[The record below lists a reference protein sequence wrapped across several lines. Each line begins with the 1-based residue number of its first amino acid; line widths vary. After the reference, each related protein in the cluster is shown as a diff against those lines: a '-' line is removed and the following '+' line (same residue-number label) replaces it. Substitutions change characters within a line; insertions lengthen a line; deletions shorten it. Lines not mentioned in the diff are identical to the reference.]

1 MGAIEEFIRDTRT
14 SDNYEGQIV
23 HIEEIDEREP
33 SYDDVNHILNAKLRE
48 YLDSQKIRLYSHQAK
63 AIDLALDG
71 KNVIITTPTA
81 SGKTLAFNVPVFEA
95 LLNDKKATA
104 LYLYPMK
111 ALSNDQLKTLK
122 VMDTALGAKALP
134 SIYDGDTPQSARA
147 GIRDR
152 ARIIV
157 SNPYAI
163 HRYLSWHDRWRQY
176 FSGLKYVVIDE
187 AHTYRGVFGSNVAML
202 IRRLRRILK
211 RYGADPQFILSS
223 ATIAN
228 PEELSYKLTGKQF
241 EVVSKDGSGRGKKY
255 FMFWD
260 PPLEGEKRGS
270 THQETMRLMV
280 SQLDHGLQT
289 LCFTPSRRMAE
300 LIAKWARE
308 YDNNRYR
315 NEIAPYR
322 AGYLPEDRRR
332 IEDDFKHMRLK
343 GVTSTNALEV
353 GIDIGSL
360 DSVIISGYPGTR
372 ISTWQQA
379 GRAGRGASE
388 SLVTMVAFENPL
400 DQFYMKHPESFFTA
414 KSEEAIVDLQNP
426 YILMGHLMCAS
437 AEMPLTANDSMYFG
451 EISDVME
458 AMGDAGVVRRTPRG
472 FAYSGSKSPSEIVSL
487 KNISSHSV
495 KVMCG
500 NQIIETMEIARACS
514 EAHQGA
520 VLLHLGETYIIE
532 DLDLKLGIAKAVQ
545 KDVDYYTESL
555 KLSDVAIKK
564 VRSQK
569 TVNGIDVYV
578 GDVTVTEQYYEYAMK
593 RYEKLLGYFPLEL
606 PPQVFE
612 SVAVWF
618 TLPEEL
624 HEKILEERKDF
635 NGGIHAV
642 EHAMIA
648 MSPLYALCDRWDM
661 GGLSTPN
668 HPDTN
673 LPTIFIYDAYEG
685 GIGIAEKC
693 YELFPALTK
702 VTLDLVRDCEC
713 NEGCP
718 ACIYS
723 PKCGNKN
730 KPLDKAVSKEIL
742 EMMMTGPNTN
752 VKPLKTS
759 S

>member
-1 MGAIEEFIRDTRT
+1 MGAVEEFIRDVKT
-14 SDNYEGQIV
+14 SGSYEGQIV
-23 HIEEIDEREP
+23 HVEEIDERPP
-33 SYDDVNHILNAKLRE
+33 SYDDVNHIINPKLRR
-48 YLDSQKIRLYSHQAK
+48 YLDSHKIRLYSHQAR

-111 ALSNDQLKTLK
+111 ALSNDQLKTLRS
-122 VMDTALGAKALP
+122 MDVELGTKALP
-134 SIYDGDTPQSARA
+134 SVYDGDTPQSARS
-147 GIRDR
+147 GIRDT

-163 HRYLSWHDRWRQY
+163 HRYLSWHDKWRRF
-176 FSGLKYVVIDE
+176 FSGLKYVVVDE
-187 AHTYRGVFGSNVAML
+187 AHTYRGVFGSSVALL

-211 RYGADPQFILSS
+211 RYGSDPQFILSS
-223 ATIAN
+223 ATVAN
-228 PEELSYKLTGKQF
+228 PEELSYRLTGKKF

-255 FMFWD
+255 FIFWD
-260 PPLEGEKRGS
+260 PPLEGESRGS
-270 THQETMRLMV
+270 THQETMRLLV

-300 LIAKWARE
+300 LVSKWARE
-308 YDNNRYR
+308 YDNNRFR
-315 NEIAPYR
+315 NEIASYR

-332 IEDDFKHMRLK
+332 IEDDFKNMRLK

-379 GRAGRGASE
+379 GRAGRGVNE
-388 SLVTMVAFENPL
+388 SLVTLVAFDNPL
-400 DQFYMKHPESFFTA
+400 DQFYMKHPARFFQS
-414 KSEEAIVDLQNP
+414 KNEEAIVDLRNP

-437 AEMPLTANDSMYFG
+437 AELPLTAADSAYFG
-451 EISDVME
+451 DISEPME
-458 AMGDAGVVRRTPRG
+458 AMATANIIRRTPRG
-472 FAYSGSKSPSEIVSL
+472 LVYGGSKSPSEIVSL
-487 KNISSHSV
+487 KNISSHSI

-500 NQIIETMEIARACS
+500 PGLLETMETSRACS
-514 EAHQGA
+514 EAHKSA
-520 VLLHLGETYIIE
+520 VLLHQGETYLIE
-532 DLDLKLGIAKAVQ
+532 ELDLKLGIARAVQ
-545 KDVDYYTESL
+545 KDVDYYTEAL
-555 KLSDVAIKK
+555 KISDVAVKK
-564 VRSQK
+564 ERMGK
-569 TVNGIDVYV
+569 TMNGIDVHV

-593 RYEKLLGYFPLEL
+593 RYEKLLGYFPLDL

-624 HEKILEERKDF
+624 HQKMLVDNKDF

-642 EHAMIA
+642 EHGMIA
-648 MSPLYALCDRWDM
+648 MAPLYALCDRWDM

-668 HPDTN
+668 HPDTD

-693 YELFPALTK
+693 YELFPDLAKT
-702 VTLDLVRDCEC
+702 TLELIRDCEC
-713 NEGCP
+713 MEGCP

-730 KPLDKAVSKEIL
+730 KPLDKTAAKEIL
-742 EMMMTGPNTN
+742 ERMTPAR
-752 VKPLKTS
+752 
-759 S
+759 

>member
-1 MGAIEEFIRDTRT
+1 MGVVEEFIRDVKA

-23 HIEEIDEREP
+23 HVEEIDEREP
-33 SYDDVNHILNAKLRE
+33 SFDDVNHILQPTLRE
-48 YLDSQKIRLYSHQAK
+48 YLNSHKIRLYSHQAK

-81 SGKTLAFNVPVFEA
+81 SGKTLAFNVPVFEK
-95 LLNDKKATA
+95 LLVDKKATA

-111 ALSNDQLKTLK
+111 ALSNDQLKTLQS
-122 VMDTALGAKALP
+122 MDAEIGTKAHPLV
-134 SIYDGDTPQSARA
+134 YDGDTPQSARA
-147 GIRDR
+147 GIRDTS
-152 ARIIV
+152 RIIV

-163 HRYLSWHDRWRQY
+163 HRYLSWHDKWRRF

-187 AHTYRGVFGSNVAML
+187 AHTYRGVFGSNMAML

-223 ATIAN
+223 ATVAN
-228 PEELSYKLTGKQF
+228 PEELSFKLTGKQF

-260 PPLEGEKRGS
+260 PPLEGETRGS

-280 SQLDHGLQT
+280 NELDHGMQT
-289 LCFTPSRRMAE
+289 LCFTASRKMAE
-300 LIAKWARE
+300 LIAKWSRE
-308 YDNNRYR
+308 YDNGRLR
-315 NEIAPYR
+315 NEIASYR

-332 IEDDFKHMRLK
+332 IENDFKSMRLK

-379 GRAGRGASE
+379 GRAGRGVNE
-388 SLVTMVAFENPL
+388 SLVTLVAFDNPL
-400 DQFYMKHPESFFTA
+400 DQFYMKHPEQFFRA
-414 KSEEAIVDLQNP
+414 RNEEAVIDLHNP

-437 AEMPLTANDSMYFG
+437 AEMPLTAGDSAYFG
-451 EISDVME
+451 DISEVME
-458 AMGDAGVVRRTPRG
+458 ALGATDIIRRTPRG
-472 FAYSGSKSPSEIVSL
+472 MVYAGSKSPSEIVSL
-487 KNISSHSV
+487 NSISSQTV

-500 NQIIETMEIARACS
+500 SELLETMETSRACS
-514 EAHQGA
+514 DAHQGA
-520 VLLHLGETYIIE
+520 VLLHQGETYIIE
-532 DLDLKLGIAKAVQ
+532 DLDLKLGIAKALK
-545 KDVDYYTESL
+545 KDVDYYTEAL
-555 KLSDVAIKK
+555 KLSDVEIKK
-564 VRSQK
+564 ERMHK
-569 TVNGIDVYV
+569 TVNGIDIHV

-593 RYEKLLGYFPLEL
+593 RYEKLLGYFPMDL
-606 PPQVFE
+606 PPQTFE

-618 TLPEEL
+618 TLSEEMHQQML
-624 HEKILEERKDF
+624 GEHKDF

-648 MSPLYALCDRWDM
+648 MSPLFALCDRWDL

-693 YELFPALTK
+693 YELFPELTK
-702 VTLDLVRDCEC
+702 ATLELVRDCEC
-713 NEGCP
+713 KEGCP

-730 KPLDKAVSKEIL
+730 KPLDKAVAKDIL
-742 EMMMTGPNTN
+742 E
-752 VKPLKTS
+752 KIL
-759 S
+759 

>member
-1 MGAIEEFIRDTRT
+1 MGAVEEYIRDLKA
-14 SDNYEGQIV
+14 SAPYGQIAHV
-23 HIEEIDEREP
+23 EEIDEREP
-33 SYDDVNHILNAKLRE
+33 SFDDVSHALHPRLRG
-48 YLDSQKIRLYSHQAK
+48 YLDSHKIRLYSHQAR

-122 VMDTALGAKALP
+122 SMDLELGTKAMP
-134 SIYDGDTPQSARA
+134 SIYDGDTPQSARP
-147 GIRDR
+147 GIRDT

-163 HRYLSWHDRWRQY
+163 HRYLPWHDRWRRL
-176 FSGLKYVVIDE
+176 FSGLRFVVIDE
-187 AHTYRGVFGSNVAML
+187 AHTYRGIYGSGVAML

-211 RYGADPQFILSS
+211 RYGSDPQFILSS
-223 ATIAN
+223 ATVAN
-228 PEELSYKLTGKQF
+228 PEELSFKLTGKQF

-255 FMFWD
+255 FMFWN
-260 PPLEGEKRGS
+260 PPIEGESRGS
-270 THQETMRLMV
+270 THQETMRLLV

-289 LCFTPSRRMAE
+289 ICFTPSRRMAE
-300 LIAKWARE
+300 LIGKWARE
-308 YDNNRYR
+308 YDNGRFR
-315 NEIAPYR
+315 DVIASYR

-332 IEDDFKHMRLK
+332 IEDDLKNRRLM

-379 GRAGRGASE
+379 GRAGRGMSE
-388 SLVTMVAFENPL
+388 SLVTLVAFDNPL
-400 DQFYMKHPESFFTA
+400 DQYYMKHPDRFFHS
-414 KSEEAIVDLQNP
+414 KNEEAIVDLRNP

-437 AEMPLTANDSMYFG
+437 AELPLTSDDSAYFG
-451 EISDVME
+451 DFSE
-458 AMGDAGVVRRTPRG
+458 ALEALSSASILRRTPRG
-472 FAYSGSKSPSEIVSL
+472 FVYGGTKSPSEIVDL
-487 KNISSHSV
+487 KNISSHTV
-495 KVMCG
+495 RVMCG
-500 NQIIETMEIARACS
+500 SELLETMEASRACS
-514 EAHQGA
+514 EAHNGA
-520 VLLHLGETYIIE
+520 VLLHQGETYLIE
-532 DLDLKLGIAKAVQ
+532 DLDLKLGIARAVQ
-545 KDVDYYTESL
+545 KDVDYYTEAL
-555 KLSDVAIKK
+555 KLSDVAI
-564 VRSQK
+564 RRERMRK
-569 TVNGIDVYV
+569 TVNGIDVHV

-593 RYEKLLGYFPLEL
+593 RYEKLLGYFPLDL
-606 PPQVFE
+606 PPQTFE
-612 SVAVWF
+612 SVALWF
-618 TLPEEL
+618 TLPDDL
-624 HEKILEERKDF
+624 HQGMLAENRDF

-648 MSPLYALCDRWDM
+648 MAPLFALCDRWDM

-693 YELFPALTK
+693 YEAFPDLAK
-702 VTLDLVRDCEC
+702 ATLELVRDCEC
-713 NEGCP
+713 AEGCP

-730 KPLDKAVSKEIL
+730 KPLDKSAAKEIL
-742 EMMMTGPNTN
+742 GRVVQP
-752 VKPLKTS
+752 S
-759 S
+759 DG

>member
-1 MGAIEEFIRDTRT
+1 MGVVEEFIRDVKA

-23 HIEEIDEREP
+23 HVEEIDEREP
-33 SYDDVNHILNAKLRE
+33 SFDDVNHILQPTLRE
-48 YLDSQKIRLYSHQAK
+48 YLNSHKIRLYSHQAK

-81 SGKTLAFNVPVFEA
+81 SGKTLAFNVPVFEK
-95 LLNDKKATA
+95 LLVDKKATA

-111 ALSNDQLKTLK
+111 ALSNDQLKTLQS
-122 VMDTALGAKALP
+122 MDAEIGTKAHPLV
-134 SIYDGDTPQSARA
+134 YDGDTPQSARA
-147 GIRDR
+147 GIRDTS
-152 ARIIV
+152 RIIV

-163 HRYLSWHDRWRQY
+163 HRYLSWHDKWRRF

-187 AHTYRGVFGSNVAML
+187 AHTYRGVFGSNMAML

-223 ATIAN
+223 ATVAN
-228 PEELSYKLTGKQF
+228 PEELSFKLT
-241 EVVSKDGSGRGKKY
+241 
-255 FMFWD
+255 
-260 PPLEGEKRGS
+260 
-270 THQETMRLMV
+270 
-280 SQLDHGLQT
+280 
-289 LCFTPSRRMAE
+289 
-300 LIAKWARE
+300 AKWSRE
-308 YDNNRYR
+308 YDNGRLR
-315 NEIAPYR
+315 NEIASYR

-332 IEDDFKHMRLK
+332 IENDFKSMRLK

-379 GRAGRGASE
+379 GRAGRGVNE
-388 SLVTMVAFENPL
+388 SLVTLVAFDNPL
-400 DQFYMKHPESFFTA
+400 DQFYMKHPEQFFRA
-414 KSEEAIVDLQNP
+414 RNEEAVIDLHNP

-437 AEMPLTANDSMYFG
+437 AEMPLTAGDSAYFG
-451 EISDVME
+451 DISEVM
-458 AMGDAGVVRRTPRG
+458 AALGATDIIRRTPRG
-472 FAYSGSKSPSEIVSL
+472 MVYAGSKSPSEIVSL
-487 KNISSHSV
+487 NSISSQTV

-500 NQIIETMEIARACS
+500 SELLETMETSRACS
-514 EAHQGA
+514 DAHQGA
-520 VLLHLGETYIIE
+520 VLLHQGETYIIE
-532 DLDLKLGIAKAVQ
+532 DLDLKLGIAKALK
-545 KDVDYYTESL
+545 KDVDYYTEAL
-555 KLSDVAIKK
+555 KLSDVEIKK
-564 VRSQK
+564 ERMHK
-569 TVNGIDVYV
+569 TVNGIDIHV

-593 RYEKLLGYFPLEL
+593 RYEKLLGYFPMDL
-606 PPQVFE
+606 PPQTFE

-618 TLPEEL
+618 TLSEEMHQQML
-624 HEKILEERKDF
+624 GEHKDF

-648 MSPLYALCDRWDM
+648 MSPLFALCDRWDL

-693 YELFPALTK
+693 YELFPELTK
-702 VTLDLVRDCEC
+702 ATLELVRDCEC
-713 NEGCP
+713 KEGCP

-730 KPLDKAVSKEIL
+730 KPLNKAVAKEIL
-742 EMMMTGPNTN
+742 E
-752 VKPLKTS
+752 KIL
-759 S
+759 